1 MLWDAIPRIPLPLQ
15 AMQAGTPIAKHR
27 ISSIDVVR
35 GLAMILMALDHVRD
49 YFHID
54 AMTSDP
60 LDPSTTN
67 AALYV
72 TRWVT
77 HLCAPIFVFLSGTSI
92 YLQGLRKERPALAS
106 FVMRRGLWLI
116 VAEWFIISLA
126 WTFNPFYNALPL
138 QVIWAIG
145 ISMVLLGLL
154 LYLGTTAKWL
164 LVIGAAVLLL
174 HNAVP
179 TSGGETGPGWFM
191 DLLLHGHFVPY
202 EFLPNHFF
210 IIVYPFLPWTAL
222 MMVGYAAGSWFAPDC
237 GFQKRQL
244 YLLRTSALLLVAF
257 FVLRGLRLYGDPRPW
272 VPDPWSAQSLFSFFN
287 VEKYPPSLLYLCAT
301 LGIALLLLRIAE
313 NIPPNA
319 ERVLT
324 IFGRTAFFYYILHLY
339 LIHALRAIAFFA
351 SGQDVQS
358 ALDSMTQIP
367 FLFVIPGDGFP
378 LWTVYLVWLL
388 VVGLLY
394 PVCRSYDLYKTQH
407 PQKRWLR
414 YL

>member
-1 MLWDAIPRIPLPLQ
+1 MPRIRLPLQ
-15 AMQAGTPIAKHR
+15 GMQAITPTAKPR

-54 AMTSDP
+54 AMTGDP

-67 AALYV
+67 AALYI
-72 TRWVT
+72 TRWIT
-77 HLCAPIFVFLSGTSI
+77 HLCAPIFIFLSGTSI
-92 YLQGLRKERPALAS
+92 YLQGLRKDRMALAT

-116 VAEWFIISLA
+116 VAEVFIISLA
-126 WTFNPFYNALPL
+126 WTFNPFYYALPL

-145 ISMVLLGLL
+145 ISMVLLGSL
-154 LYLGTTAKWL
+154 LYFGATSKWL
-164 LVIGAAVLLL
+164 LALGAVVLLL
-174 HNAVP
+174 HNALPVVE
-179 TSGGETGPGWFM
+179 GDNGPGWFM

-202 EFLPNHFF
+202 EFFPNHYF

-222 MMVGYAAGSWFAPDC
+222 MMVGYAAGSWFAPDF
-237 GFQKRQL
+237 GLQKRRL
-244 YLLRTSALLLVAF
+244 YLLRTSGLLLVAF

-272 VPDPWSAQSLFSFFN
+272 VPGDWSAQSIFSFFN

-301 LGIALLLLRIAE
+301 MGIALLLLRFAE
-313 NIPPNA
+313 NIPHKA
-319 ERVLT
+319 ERVIT

-339 LIHALRAIAFFA
+339 LIHTLRTIAFLA
-351 SGQDVQS
+351 SGKDVQS
-358 ALDSMTQIP
+358 AIDSMSQIP

-394 PVCRSYDLYKTQH
+394 PVCRSYDRYKTQH
-407 PQKRWLR
+407 PQKKWLR